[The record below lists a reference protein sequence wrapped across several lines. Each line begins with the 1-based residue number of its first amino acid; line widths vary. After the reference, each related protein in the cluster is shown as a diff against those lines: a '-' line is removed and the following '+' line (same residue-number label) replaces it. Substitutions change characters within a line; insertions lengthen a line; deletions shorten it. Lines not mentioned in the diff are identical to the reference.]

1 MASADGGAGSSADQQ
16 GDRASIQV
24 GGSSL
29 PALNPMYASH
39 SLARGDLCLGVL
51 VLGKGGVRGE
61 CAAMGA
67 RGTCL
72 LARGALRA
80 ARHLQGS
87 LFPSAILIVVWR
99 SARAGTPPSLILI
112 FGAWAA
118 ASTTSSAALRPRR
131 LGARRR
137 RRDRGRR
144 RHVAAF
150 RRPVCNDLAQRR
162 HQRCRR
168 RRARAAD
175 AAAGVTHSTATQS
188 MTSQPTLRLT
198 AHPGPQAGR
207 RPRWPSWPHWAR
219 AATRNSHFLLKI

>member
-1 MASADGGAGSSADQQ
+1 M
-16 GDRASIQV
+16 
-24 GGSSL
+24 
-29 PALNPMYASH
+29 
-39 SLARGDLCLGVL
+39 GVL
-51 VLGKGGVRGE
+51 VLAKGGASGM

-67 RGTCL
+67 RGTSF
-72 LARGALRA
+72 LARGASRA

-87 LFPSAILIVVWR
+87 LFHIAILIVVWR

-112 FGAWAA
+112 FGAWAT
-118 ASTTSSAALRPRR
+118 ASTTSSAALRSRR

-137 RRDRGRR
+137 RAGSRGATPRR
-144 RHVAAF
+144 RISSA
-150 RRPVCNDLAQRR
+150 CGDLAQRR

-188 MTSQPTLRLT
+188 MTPQPTLRLT

-219 AATRNSHFLLKI
+219 AATRNSHFLLKIQSQRPSRFMLGNLASR